1 LYKLHKYLIHYNFF
15 ISLCSVALI
24 LYFSILSH
32 QPVPG
37 YIYVLTFFAT
47 LFAYNLFRN
56 YQSVREY
63 LARYASFSSE
73 LITFSLLLCIICYAL
88 LPTPLKLFYAA
99 PALLAM
105 AYKFPL
111 FGKNNL
117 RNSFFLKVFI
127 IAMVWIMVGA
137 GALFYDQFSLSRVE
151 HILPLAIAQ
160 FLFFVSITLPFDV
173 FDVEKDQFKTF
184 PTVFGVK
191 ITMTI
196 SKLCL
201 LGYAV
206 MNVAYSDSL
215 PAKTGHA
222 IVALVTLLVLLSY
235 KKLEHKITRY
245 YFVDG
250 LILLQTFIIY
260 FFH

>member
-1 LYKLHKYLIHYNFF
+1 LYKIHKYLIHYNFF
-15 ISLCSVALI
+15 ISLCSIALI
-24 LYFSILSH
+24 SYFSILLR

-37 YIYVLTFFAT
+37 YVYVLTFFAT

-63 LARYASFSSE
+63 LSRFASFSSE
-73 LITFSLLLCIICYAL
+73 LVTFSLLLCIICYAL
-88 LPTPLKLFYAA
+88 LPRALQLFYTA

-105 AYKFPL
+105 TYKFPL
-111 FGKNNL
+111 FGRNNL
-117 RNSFFLKVFI
+117 RSSFFLKVFI
-127 IAMVWIMVGA
+127 IAVVWIMVGA
-137 GALFYDQFSLSRVE
+137 GAVFYDRFSLVRVE
-151 HILPLAIAQ
+151 HLLPLATAQ
-160 FLFFVSITLPFDV
+160 FLFFIAITLPFDV

-191 ITMTI
+191 ITMAI

-201 LGYAV
+201 LGYTV
-206 MNVAYSDSL
+206 MNILCSASWQGK
-215 PAKTGHA
+215 AGHVL
-222 IVALVTLLVLLSY
+222 VALVTLFVLLSY